1 MQMTMNIEKL
11 NKQFESASIK
21 ELLTFVFNTFKDKV
35 VLASSL
41 GLEDQLLT
49 YYSLDVAPS
58 ARIFVLDTG
67 RLNQETY
74 DVMDNTRKKYKFDY
88 EVYYPNT
95 RAVEELLRVKGP
107 NSFYESI
114 ENRKQCC
121 SIRKIEPL
129 KRVLNT
135 ADAWITGLRKAQ
147 SVTREEMKLF
157 EQDLAHNCI
166 KINPLLKWSYT
177 DVFNEIKKQ
186 DIPYNQLHDNGYPSI
201 GCAPCTRAIKPG
213 EDIRAGR
220 WWWENPE
227 NKECGLHIVDGK
239 LVSKKIQKDKG

>member
-1 MQMTMNIEKL
+1 MNLDKL
-11 NKQFESASIK
+11 NNQFENKSLQDVLA
-21 ELLTFVFNTFKDKV
+21 FVFKTFKNKV

-49 YYSLDVAPS
+49 YYSINTDKK
-58 ARIFVLDTG
+58 ARVFVLDTG

-74 DVMDNTRKKYKFDY
+74 DVMDKTRKKYNFDY
-88 EVYYPNT
+88 EVYYPDT
-95 RAVEELLRVKGP
+95 SSVEQLLRTKGP

-121 SIRKIEPL
+121 SIRKTEPL
-129 KRVLNT
+129 KRVLKT

-147 SVTREEMKLF
+147 SITREAMKLF
-157 EQDLAHNCI
+157 ETDIANNCI

-177 DVFNEIKKQ
+177 DVLNEIKRLN
-186 DIPYNQLHDNGYPSI
+186 IPYNSLHDNGYPSI

-220 WWWENPE
+220 WWWESPE
-227 NKECGLHIVDGK
+227 SKECGLHIVDGK
-239 LVSKKIQKDKG
+239 LVRKNNKNKIDKG